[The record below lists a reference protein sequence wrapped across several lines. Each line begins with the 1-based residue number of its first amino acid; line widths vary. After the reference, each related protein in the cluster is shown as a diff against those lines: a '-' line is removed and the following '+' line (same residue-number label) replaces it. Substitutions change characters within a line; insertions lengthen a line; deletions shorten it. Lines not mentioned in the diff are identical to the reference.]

1 MFYWKDKYNYK
12 KMEKKKKKSNVHIS
26 GFSSVIF
33 SQHTYNRSCSPDTDT
48 EDNQEPCD
56 AMFLRS
62 IYHSYPID
70 PAANM
75 PEPRLPGHNGPRH
88 PEILQ
93 VLGCPTGQG
102 RYRFTELC
110 ISRWKT
116 WTHLKKLMDTI
127 TLAKGY
133 FSDPRKNLKHEPTE
147 KTTVN
152 YSIKQNRR
160 EPPQREHK
168 CMYFGCLSLQRLH
181 FTMAVLHL
189 QIYVASRNKSL

>member
-1 MFYWKDKYNYK
+1 MKFHILAIKKMSSRTHPYWSYSAITLQHWEFPADFQVCSKGHSPSETSRQQHLMFYWKDRYNYK

-75 PEPRLPGHNGPRH
+75 PEPRLPGHNGPVH
-88 PEILQ
+88 
-93 VLGCPTGQG
+93 
-102 RYRFTELC
+102 
-110 ISRWKT
+110 
-116 WTHLKKLMDTI
+116 
-127 TLAKGY
+127 
-133 FSDPRKNLKHEPTE
+133 RK
-147 KTTVN
+147 
-152 YSIKQNRR
+152 
-160 EPPQREHK
+160 
-168 CMYFGCLSLQRLH
+168 
-181 FTMAVLHL
+181 
-189 QIYVASRNKSL
+189 ASRDSTSSGMPYRSGQI